1 MTLDP
6 RKGERALV
14 IKNTHGD
21 WAFLI
26 GRWDGFRRGVSAVP
40 GTRETLVNC
49 PLYVDILCLYHYSGR
64 LY

>member
-40 GTRETLVNC
+40 GRRETLVTGCKC
-49 PLYVDILCLYHYSGR
+49 PLYVDTLYFTVVS
-64 LY
+64 L